1 MYQKQLP
8 AAQRVTGCAERTA
21 GVAVTQRRETHARSP
36 SSASRLP
43 TCLAASVFLGAKK
56 RDLYQFHQ
64 RRCNKRCSG
73 VVQFITCH
81 VSATT
86 HAGRLRRGV
95 GTRMPRA
102 GRVEQYAH
110 AWDQGAAYLEV
121 LATLNRLA
129 VKVANAPAQIN
140 CSSSRS
146 LSTTRLHRSAM
157 LRNGRS

>member
-1 MYQKQLP
+1 M
-8 AAQRVTGCAERTA
+8 
-21 GVAVTQRRETHARSP
+21 TQRWDTTTRWLCVGNLLADLP
-36 SSASRLP
+36 SSERL
-43 TCLAASVFLGAKK
+43 LGAKK

-121 LATLNRLA
+121 LATLNRGEQPTAAQLNA
-129 VKVANAPAQIN
+129 LMTQDRVVAYLLQQV
-140 CSSSRS
+140 R
-146 LSTTRLHRSAM
+146 
-157 LRNGRS
+157 